1 MAPTGRVG
9 RRRRARWRGGSENKN
24 RARKRRA
31 STDDDHYCAAFAFCF
46 GSEDEPGVVRTKKAY
61 RWRTGRDP
69 SERFAIG
76 GVDEIVARVA
86 EFVDTGVS
94 KFILRPAADG
104 SADFLDQ

>member
-1 MAPTGRVG
+1 M
-9 RRRRARWRGGSENKN
+9 
-24 RARKRRA
+24 
-31 STDDDHYCAAFAFCF
+31 
-46 GSEDEPGVVRTKKAY
+46 VRTKKAY